1 MVMRNVALL
10 AFAFSAPEALSS
22 FVAPPSV
29 GSGCGC
35 GRSAASRS
43 AAPLAVAVSTEAA
56 SASAR
61 SWGTGEP
68 QVYHG
73 QIGGSKLDPSDRL
86 IGRRN
91 KAAELNRDAAQVPA
105 QAPPLPA
112 AAPVSPPPIQMSA
125 AALSAVRSSRKVAPS
140 GSAADVSSG
149 LVKVKQGRPVT
160 KDVKDDHAWAQYTAV
175 APRKAKSDDDDD
187 GMEAP
192 TSHGRVN
199 LRGGGDDM
207 MKWYLKNIG
216 KQRLLEPHE
225 VQALSKSVQR
235 ELKWKEERD
244 ALSESLG
251 RSCTDAELTEA
262 LGLKGGVPELQ
273 RETRRM
279 RADKQLLVSANLRL
293 VVSIAKKYV
302 NQGLSMPDLI
312 QEGSLGLIKAAEKF
326 DASRGFRL
334 STYATWWIRQAIT
347 RSIADHSRTIRLPV
361 HMHDAVNNLRKAKR
375 DLQQEFG
382 RQATQAELAEHMG
395 HTLEK
400 LRSIDCTSTV
410 STISFETT
418 VNRKKGS
425 SSSQQGTTIE
435 RMLSDPK
442 VQPHDACDNTMLR
455 EDLSRILDSTLTE
468 RESHVLR
475 LRFGLGDGRA
485 RTLEEIGQGLRVTRE
500 RVRQIEA
507 RALQKLRTPQ
517 ASEQMVDYLQLEA
530 VAGI

>member
-140 GSAADVSSG
+140 GAAADVSSG

-235 ELKWKEERD
+235 EVRI
-244 ALSESLG
+244 
-251 RSCTDAELTEA
+251 
-262 LGLKGGVPELQ
+262 
-273 RETRRM
+273 
-279 RADKQLLVSANLRL
+279 
-293 VVSIAKKYV
+293 VVS
-302 NQGLSMPDLI
+302 S
-312 QEGSLGLIKAAEKF
+312 
-326 DASRGFRL
+326 
-334 STYATWWIRQAIT
+334 
-347 RSIADHSRTIRLPV
+347 
-361 HMHDAVNNLRKAKR
+361 
-375 DLQQEFG
+375 
-382 RQATQAELAEHMG
+382 
-395 HTLEK
+395 
-400 LRSIDCTSTV
+400 
-410 STISFETT
+410 
-418 VNRKKGS
+418 
-425 SSSQQGTTIE
+425 
-435 RMLSDPK
+435 
-442 VQPHDACDNTMLR
+442 
-455 EDLSRILDSTLTE
+455 
-468 RESHVLR
+468 
-475 LRFGLGDGRA
+475 
-485 RTLEEIGQGLRVTRE
+485 
-500 RVRQIEA
+500 
-507 RALQKLRTPQ
+507 
-517 ASEQMVDYLQLEA
+517 
-530 VAGI
+530 